1 MKRVQTM
8 INQQLNRALA
18 ELMGWTNIQIVETER
33 IWARKPDDGW
43 SKELP
48 DHQWSDYVPDYA
60 GEPAA
65 SQEIQTAAC
74 AKNKT
79 LYIGNLSYIMLGK
92 SCLYLDAVSLELAA
106 DFCNASPRERAEAAY
121 ITLQGARE

>member
-1 MKRVQTM
+1 MTQVKDKTD
-8 INQQLNRALA
+8 QQLNRALA

-65 SQEIQTAAC
+65 SQ
-74 AKNKT
+74 
-79 LYIGNLSYIMLGK
+79 
-92 SCLYLDAVSLELAA
+92 
-106 DFCNASPRERAEAAY
+106 
-121 ITLQGARE
+121 